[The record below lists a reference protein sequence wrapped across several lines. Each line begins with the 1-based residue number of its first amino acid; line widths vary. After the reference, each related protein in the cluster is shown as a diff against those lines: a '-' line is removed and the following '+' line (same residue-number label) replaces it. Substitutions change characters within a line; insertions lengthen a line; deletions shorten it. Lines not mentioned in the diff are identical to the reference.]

1 MLGAAHSILGESGPS
16 MEKKSLLIYSKL
28 LLTAVFWGGTFV
40 AGRMIAG
47 SVGPFSAAFLRFAC
61 ASTCL
66 LYLVWR
72 SEGKLSPLKKEQIFP
87 LVLLGMTG
95 VFCYNVLF
103 FKGLKL
109 IGAGRASLIIANNPV
124 FITLFAALIFRER
137 LTLLKSMGIVLS
149 VFGAMVVISRGNLGE
164 LLSGGVG
171 WGEVFIFGCVASWVA
186 YSLIGKVAMTGK
198 GLSPLIAVTYSSVIG
213 AVALFLPAC
222 FEGMLQHLP
231 SYGLLD
237 WGSIAYL
244 GVFGTVLGFVWFYEG
259 INAIGPVKAG
269 QFINFVPISAVLA
282 AFFILHEPV
291 TLSLLI
297 GGIFVIGGVTLT
309 NARF

>member
-1 MLGAAHSILGESGPS
+1 

-47 SVGPFSAAFLRFAC
+47 RVGPFSAAFLRFAC
-61 ASTCL
+61 ASACL
-66 LYLVWR
+66 LYLVLR
-72 SEGKLSPLKKEQIFP
+72 SEGKLSVLKKQQIFP

-137 LTLLKSMGIVLS
+137 LTLLKSTGIILS
-149 VFGAMVVISRGNLGE
+149 VFGAMVVISRGDPGE
-164 LLSGGVG
+164 ILRGGVG
-171 WGEVFIFGCVASWVA
+171 WGEVFMLGCVASWVA
-186 YSLIGKVAMTGK
+186 YSLIGKAVMTGK
-198 GLSPLIAVTYSSVIG
+198 GLTPLIAVTYSSVIG
-213 AVALFLPAC
+213 AVALFLPAS
-222 FEGMLQHLP
+222 FEGMFHHLP

-244 GVFGTVLGFVWFYEG
+244 GIFGTVLGFVWFYEG
-259 INAIGPVKAG
+259 INAIGPVRAG
-269 QFINFVPISAVLA
+269 QFINFVPVSAVLA

-291 TLSLLI
+291 TLSLFI
-297 GGIFVIGGVTLT
+297 GGIFVIGGVTLA